1 MLKNKVAFVS
11 GGTGYI
17 GSEICRTLNEQG
29 AQVIFSYDK
38 NHQKADVLCHE
49 IKGSRAI
56 SLNLRDVKEIQ
67 AKIDGLYDEIGVI
80 DLLINNAAITQIMP
94 LAMLEEE
101 DMDMIL
107 DINIKGTIFL
117 TKYILRGMI
126 RNNTGTI
133 INIGSIAGHR
143 MLDVPITYA
152 VTKAAITGFTYSLAS
167 ELKRFGIRV
176 NSVVPGL
183 LESGVSN
190 GVPED
195 LRDDF
200 IRHCATGRAGKAR
213 EIANVVCFIASDKA
227 SYINGQN
234 IIVDGGI

>member
-1 MLKNKVAFVS
+1 MLKDKVAFVS

-17 GSEICRTLNEQG
+17 GSEICRALYEQG
-29 AQVIFSYDK
+29 AKVIFSYNK
-38 NHQKADVLCHE
+38 NQKKANELTCE
-49 IKGSRAI
+49 IEGSRAI
-56 SLNLRDVKEIQ
+56 PINLRNVNDIHEKIDNLYKEI
-67 AKIDGLYDEIGVI
+67 EVI
-80 DLLINNAAITQIMP
+80 DLLVNNAAISQIMP
-94 LAMLEEE
+94 LAMLEEQ
-101 DMDMIL
+101 DVDLIL
-107 DINIKGTIFL
+107 DINIKGNIFL
-117 TKYILRGMI
+117 TKYILKGMI
-126 RNNTGTI
+126 RNKSGTI

-152 VTKAAITGFTYSLAS
+152 VTKAAVSGFTYSLAS

-176 NSVVPGL
+176 NSIVPGL

-213 EIANVVCFIASDKA
+213 EIANVVCFLASDKA

-234 IIVDGGI
+234 IFVDGGI

>member
-1 MLKNKVAFVS
+1 MLKDKVAFVS

-17 GSEICRTLNEQG
+17 GSEICRALYEQG

-38 NHQKADVLCHE
+38 NQKKAQELADE
-49 IKGSRAI
+49 IEGARAI
-56 SLNLRDVKEIQ
+56 PINLRNVNDIHE
-67 AKIDGLYDEIGVI
+67 KIDNLYNAIEVI
-80 DLLINNAAITQIMP
+80 DLLVNNAAMSQIMP
-94 LAMLEEE
+94 LAMLEER
-101 DMDMIL
+101 DLDLIL
-107 DINIKGTIFL
+107 DVNIKGTIFL
-117 TKYILRGMI
+117 TKCILKGMI
-126 RNNTGTI
+126 RNKSGTI

-152 VTKAAITGFTYSLAS
+152 VTKAAISGFTYSLAS

-183 LESGVSN
+183 LESGVSD

-200 IRHCATGRAGKAR
+200 IRHCAAGRAGKAR
-213 EIANVVCFIASDKA
+213 EIANVVCFVASDKA

-234 IIVDGGI
+234 IFVDGGI

>member
-1 MLKNKVAFVS
+1 MLKNKTAFVS

-17 GSEICRTLNEQG
+17 GSEICRVLHEQG
-29 AQVIFSYDK
+29 AQVIFSFSR
-38 NHQKADVLCHE
+38 NHQKADALRHE
-49 IKGSRAI
+49 LKGSNAI
-56 SLNLRDVKEIQ
+56 CLDLRDVNDIQ
-67 AKIDGLYDEIGVI
+67 EKIKKLYNDVEVI
-80 DLLINNAAITQIMP
+80 DLLINNAAISQIMP
-94 LAMLEEE
+94 LAMVEEE
-101 DMDMIL
+101 DLDLIL
-107 DINIKGTIFL
+107 DINIKGNIFL
-117 TKYILRGMI
+117 TKYILKGMI
-126 RNNTGTI
+126 RNKTGTI

-152 VTKAAITGFTYSLAS
+152 VSKAAMSGFTYSLAS

-200 IRHCATGRAGKAR
+200 IRHCASGRAGKAR
-213 EIANVVCFIASDKA
+213 EIADVVCFVGSDAA

-234 IIVDGGI
+234 IFVDGGI